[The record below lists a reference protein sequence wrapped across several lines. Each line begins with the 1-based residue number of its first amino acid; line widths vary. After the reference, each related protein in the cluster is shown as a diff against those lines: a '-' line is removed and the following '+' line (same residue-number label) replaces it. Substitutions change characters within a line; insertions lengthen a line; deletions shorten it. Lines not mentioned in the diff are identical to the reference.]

1 MCKEFDTI
9 LLLVTCFLP
18 IQKPLQSWPEVMCA
32 LNPVGDSFLINDVCH
47 LALVTSSSSS
57 DICVFYASLVFG
69 IDACLCS
76 NDLLGLWIHSLAYDN
91 AHVAFSCF
99 WHQQE
104 TKYASVTM

>member
-1 MCKEFDTI
+1 
-9 LLLVTCFLP
+9 
-18 IQKPLQSWPEVMCA
+18 
-32 LNPVGDSFLINDVCH
+32 
-47 LALVTSSSSS
+47 
-57 DICVFYASLVFG
+57 VFYALLVFG

-76 NDLLGLWIHSLAYDN
+76 DEFLGLWIHSLAYDN

>member
-1 MCKEFDTI
+1 
-9 LLLVTCFLP
+9 
-18 IQKPLQSWPEVMCA
+18 MCA
-32 LNPVGDSFLINDVCH
+32 VNPVGDSFLINAVCR
-47 LALVTSSSSS
+47 LALITSSSSS

-69 IDACLCS
+69 INACLCS
-76 NDLLGLWIHSLAYDN
+76 NDLLGLWIHSRAYEN